1 MEYKNV
7 ILIIAVIS
15 VYYYLVTTAVE
26 YFLEEKCVYPDYKIC
41 NQYDSNW
48 NILGNSKSIN
58 PEYDP
63 ERCAAESKAYDDCMA
78 KNERTRLYAIL
89 PIALASMIGGFFI
102 PNKTIAVAISISGLL
117 LLLKTVADNWWKMD
131 EKTKLGLMAATFVI
145 LIAVI
150 MYIDKG
156 MKYLKSAI

>member
-1 MEYKNV
+1 M
-7 ILIIAVIS
+7 
-15 VYYYLVTTAVE
+15 
-26 YFLEEKCVYPDYKIC
+26 
-41 NQYDSNW
+41 
-48 NILGNSKSIN
+48 
-58 PEYDP
+58 
-63 ERCAAESKAYDDCMA
+63 
-78 KNERTRLYAIL
+78 L

-156 MKYLKSAI
+156 LKYFKSAI